1 MTTRRATLLVAI
13 LFMSMAGMAQK
24 IIDNPGKLCHLDL
37 LFVIA
42 QQPNAI
48 TEVTSGADNYEID
61 HVGVL
66 VKENGKMKVIE
77 AVYEGVREIDYE
89 QFVRSNKHI
98 LVGRIRK
105 GIDKAQTFSR
115 LRSLLGRPY
124 DFVFMPG
131 TEAVYCSE
139 LVSECFVNKT
149 GQRLLPPVT
158 MSFHDAQGRITPYW
172 TDFYS
177 RRGKDVP
184 EGLPGTNPG
193 EMSKRANVKIKYQL
207 RQFAK

>member
-1 MTTRRATLLVAI
+1 MSIRRTVLLIAI
-13 LFMSMAGMAQK
+13 LFTSVAGMAQK
-24 IIDNPGKLCHLDL
+24 TIHNPGKLRHLDL
-37 LFVIA
+37 LFVVA

-48 TEVTSGADNYEID
+48 TEVTSGLGDLEID

-66 VKENGKMKVIE
+66 VKENGNMKVIE
-77 AVYEGVREIDYE
+77 AVYEGVRETSYE
-89 QFVRSNKHI
+89 QFVMNNKHI
-98 LVGRIRK
+98 LVGRVGK
-105 GIDKAQTFSR
+105 GLDKPKTLAR

-131 TEAVYCSE
+131 VETVYCSE
-139 LVSECFVNKT
+139 LVSECFVDQA
-149 GQRLLPPVT
+149 GEQLLPPVA
-158 MSFHDAQGRITPYW
+158 MSFHDAQGQITRYW

-184 EGLPGTNPG
+184 EGMPGTNPG
-193 EMSKRANVKIKYQL
+193 EMSKRENIKIKYQL